1 MTVSLALRRAVRFLF
16 RNWPLKLAA
25 IVVATLLYIG
35 LVLSQDSDTVTG
47 RIAIVPQNQPART
60 VLLGTLRDV
69 ETIRYIA
76 PADLGRLRADDFVVT
91 VDLEDVDADGQP
103 VSVRVDV
110 TPLDPRV
117 TVIEV
122 TPRTVQITLDASIER
137 VVPVMVDR
145 GNPPAQLELG
155 ETAVEPATVTVSG
168 PATVVN
174 RVDHVTATVTVD
186 PSGLDVDREVEPQP
200 VDAAGQPLAD
210 VDVKP
215 ATVHVTIPVFID
227 RQSRTVPVNP
237 VLNGTPAPGFR
248 IAAVEVDPQTV
259 LVQGDAD
266 ELREL
271 VVADTGPVQVFG
283 ATSDVTVDVDVAL
296 PEGITVAN
304 GTRVRVIV
312 RIEPVT
318 ETRTYQA
325 GLRLDGAD
333 PARRYEISTDRVLV
347 TLFGSVAEL
356 DRLSSV
362 PLVLGVNVATLGI
375 GSHDI
380 AVAPSL
386 PAGLTV
392 VALAPATITVVVTP
406 PPTPT
411 PSTAPTLEPSPSP

>member
-1 MTVSLALRRAVRFLF
+1 MTASQALRRVARFLV

-25 IVVATLLYIG
+25 IVVATLLYAG

-47 RIAIVPQNQPART
+47 RIAIRPENQPPRT
-60 VLLGTLRDV
+60 VLLGVLRDV

-76 PADLGRLRADDFVVT
+76 PAELGRLRADDFLVM
-91 VDLEDVDADGQP
+91 VDLKDVDADGQP
-103 VSVRVDV
+103 ASVRVDV
-110 TPLDPRV
+110 VPLDPRV

-122 TPRTVQITLDASIER
+122 TPRTVQVTLDASIER
-137 VVPVMVDR
+137 VVPVVVDR
-145 GNPPAQLELG
+145 GNPPAELDLG
-155 ETAVEPATVTVSG
+155 ETAVDPATVTISG
-168 PATVVN
+168 PASAVN

-200 VDAAGQPLAD
+200 VDASGQALAD
-210 VDVKP
+210 VDVEP
-215 ATVHVTIPVFID
+215 ATVRVTIPVFID

-248 IAAVEVDPQTV
+248 IAAVEVAPQTV

-266 ELREL
+266 QLREL

-283 ATSDVTVDVDVAL
+283 ATSDVTVDVDLAL
-296 PEGITVAN
+296 PDGITVAN
-304 GTRVRVIV
+304 GTRIRVTV

-318 ETRTYQA
+318 ETRNYQA

-333 PARRYEISTDRVLV
+333 PARRYSLSTDRVLV

-362 PLVLGVNVATLGI
+362 PLVLGVNVSSLGI
-375 GSHDI
+375 GTYDI

-392 VALAPATITVVVTP
+392 VALEPATVTVVVAA
-406 PPTPT
+406 PPTPS
-411 PSTAPTLEPSPSP
+411 PSAAAPQEPSPSP